1 MSAELSRD
9 VLAARIVDERAAL
22 AAALGDLRD
31 QARAELD
38 LGRHVQERPSA
49 WLAGALVVGL
59 VLGMRR

>member
-1 MSAELSRD
+1 MTASLSRE
-9 VLAARIVDERAAL
+9 VLEARIVDERAAL
-22 AAALGDLRD
+22 AAAIGDLRD

-38 LGRHVQERPSA
+38 LRRHVQARPSA